1 MKTQPMDT
9 MIPHREISAERDRRH
24 SAPASGGFSLD
35 LVSRWIFGLA
45 LALALALAAVP
56 THAGLPEPDAVVYG
70 AIALDGRFVKATD
83 TTVVVEL
90 RATPDGPVLASYQMG
105 ASPRAGDR
113 YVLRITTESTA
124 PVLQQNTIPLGSTVL
139 LTLRDASGPRDTT
152 TLSITNRGQFI
163 RFDFGDVDSD
173 GDGMSDRYEQQ
184 YFGSTTGGNP
194 NADPDGDGRPNRRE
208 ALQGT
213 NPLRAD
219 GRHPADL
226 APMDDA
232 LTIKEV
238 TDYALA
244 WQIGAAWS
252 IEPTNIPIAYV
263 TRAGALW
270 KGGERYGFDND
281 PATNA
286 PNWWVNLVAPP
297 AGPPTLAGDSGSGLV
312 DNWARTEVPSRYSN
326 GVPFVVKTQVQPI
339 ESVKVYAVEDR
350 VPEGWLVRNISSGG
364 RLDRV
369 NRKIKWGPFFDGS
382 ARELTYQLVP
392 TSEVVAAVHL
402 AGVASFDGSDVD
414 ISGSR
419 VLTGSDPAARLG
431 LSHTPDGQIRVVVRG
446 VPGVAY
452 RVERS
457 SDLNHWGVWKTV
469 LIDSASAG
477 EVSWNEVAD
486 GNSRYFRAIPEL

>member
-1 MKTQPMDT
+1 MKTQPIDN
-9 MIPHREISAERDRRH
+9 MIPHPEISSALRLSDGVRGRNGVVRH
-24 SAPASGGFSLD
+24 RLVGCLLAVGLAFSLATTPVD
-35 LVSRWIFGLA
+35 
-45 LALALALAAVP
+45 
-56 THAGLPEPDAVVYG
+56 AGLPEPDAVVYG
-70 AIALDGRFVKATD
+70 AIALDGRFIKATD
-83 TTVVVEL
+83 TSVVVEL
-90 RATPDGPVLASYQMG
+90 RSTSDGPVLASYRMG
-105 ASPRAGDR
+105 TSPKAGDR
-113 YVLRITTESTA
+113 YVLRISTESAA
-124 PVLQQNTIPLGSTVL
+124 PVLQNGTVALGSTVL
-139 LTLRDASGPRDTT
+139 LTVRDASGARDTT
-152 TLSITNRGQFI
+152 TLSVTNRGQFI

-208 ALQGT
+208 AQQGT

-226 APMDDA
+226 SPMDDA
-232 LTIKEV
+232 ITIKEV

-270 KGGERYGFDND
+270 KGGERYAFDND
-281 PATNA
+281 PVTNA
-286 PNWWVNLVAPP
+286 PNWWVNVVPPP
-297 AGPPTLAGDSGSGLV
+297 AGPPSLAGDSGETLLTS
-312 DNWARTEVPSRYSN
+312 WARTEVPARYSN

-350 VPEGWLVRNISSGG
+350 VPEGWLVRNISAGG

-382 ARELTYQLVP
+382 ARELSYQLVP
-392 TSEVVAAVHL
+392 TSELVAAVKL
-402 AGVASFDGSDVD
+402 AGTASFDGSDVD
-414 ISGSR
+414 IAGSR
-419 VLTGSDPAARLG
+419 IMTGTDPAARLSLAAG
-431 LSHTPDGQIRVVVRG
+431 GEGRIKVAVRG

-457 SDLNHWGVWKTV
+457 DDLNQWALWKTV
-469 LIDSASAG
+469 LIDTASAG
-477 EVSWNEVAD
+477 EVSWTEVND
-486 GNSRYFRAIPEL
+486 GRARYFRATPEL

>member
-1 MKTQPMDT
+1 MNTQPVDT
-9 MIPHREISAERDRRH
+9 MIPHQEISAERDRRS
-24 SAPASGGFSLD
+24 SAPTSGGFSID

-45 LALALALAAVP
+45 LALTLGSAP
-56 THAGLPEPDAVVYG
+56 TYAGLPEPDAVVYG

-83 TTVVVEL
+83 TTVVVDL
-90 RATPDGPVLASYQMG
+90 RATPDGPVLASYRMG

-113 YVLRITTESTA
+113 YVLRITTESSA
-124 PVLQQNTIPLGSTVL
+124 PVLQQNTVPLGSTVL

-163 RFDFGDVDSD
+163 RFDFGDVDTD

-184 YFGSTTGGNP
+184 YFGSATGGSP

-208 ALQGT
+208 AQQGT

-226 APMDDA
+226 APMDDT

-244 WQIGAAWS
+244 WQLGAAWS

-286 PNWWVNLVAPP
+286 PNWWVNLASPP
-297 AGPPTLAGDSGSGLV
+297 AAVPALAGDSGVGPV
-312 DNWARTEVPSRYSN
+312 DSWARTEAPARYSN

-350 VPEGWLVRNISSGG
+350 IPEGWLVRNISAGG

-392 TSEVVAAVHL
+392 TSELVAAVRL

-414 ISGSR
+414 IAGSR
-419 VLTGSDPAARLG
+419 VMTGSDPAARLA
-431 LSHTPDGQIRVVVRG
+431 LSSTGAGQVRVAVRG

-457 SDLNHWGVWKTV
+457 SDLNQWVLWKTV
-469 LIDSASAG
+469 LMDSASAG
-477 EVSWNEVAD
+477 EAVWTEAIE
-486 GNSRYFRAIPEL
+486 GNTGYFRAVPEL